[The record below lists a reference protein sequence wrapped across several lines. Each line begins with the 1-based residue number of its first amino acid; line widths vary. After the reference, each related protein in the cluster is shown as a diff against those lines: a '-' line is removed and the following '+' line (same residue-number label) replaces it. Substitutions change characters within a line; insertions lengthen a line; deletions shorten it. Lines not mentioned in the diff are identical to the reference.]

1 MDSVKIRNALI
12 SVSDKSGL
20 DALAASLKKYGVE
33 IISSS
38 GTAAF
43 LKSKGIETVDASKI
57 TGFPEILGGRVKTL
71 HPKLFGAIL
80 SKEGSDS
87 DDRELLEN
95 GIGRIDLVVVN
106 LYPFEN
112 TVAKKDVTLEEA
124 IENIDIGGPS
134 LLRAA
139 AKNHS
144 RVAVVCD
151 PSDYPE
157 IIAELEKN
165 NGALSMQTRQRL
177 AAKVFSHTFNYD
189 AAIANYLSHAF
200 NPDVRFQPTV
210 GISLSKVQDLRY
222 GENPHQKAALYATRS
237 AEGELLRK
245 RRQLWGKEL
254 SYNNIADVD
263 AAVSLAM
270 EFAGQHVAVIIK
282 HSNPCGVAVGANNAE
297 AFETA
302 LSTDPIS
309 AFGGV
314 ICFNNQVTEP
324 EAKKISQ
331 MFCEIVIGPSF
342 DEAALAALKAKK
354 NVRLM
359 EEPLLA
365 QAAPAGPKALEFH
378 SVRGGM
384 LVQERDDELYN
395 SEKKVATKRQ
405 PTEQE
410 LADLDFAWKVCKHVK
425 SNAVIYVKDNRT
437 IGVGA
442 GQMSRVDSAK
452 IAALKASASKLA
464 TKGCVMASDA
474 FFPFR
479 DGVDEAASAGIT
491 AIIQPG
497 GSIRDDEVIRAADEK
512 NIAMVFTGIRHTWH

>member
-20 DALAASLKKYGVE
+20 DTLASSLKKFGVE
-33 IISSS
+33 MISSS

-43 LKSKGIETVDASKI
+43 LKSKGIETIDASKV

-87 DDRELLEN
+87 DDRDLLEN
-95 GIGRIDLVVVN
+95 SIGRIDLVVVN
-106 LYPFEN
+106 LYPFEQ
-112 TVAKKDVTLEEA
+112 TIAKKGATLDEA
-124 IENIDIGGPS
+124 VENIDVGGPS

-157 IIAELEKN
+157 IIAELEKS
-165 NGALSMQTRQRL
+165 NGSLSLLTRQKL
-177 AAKVFSHTFNYD
+177 AAKAFSHTFGYD
-189 AAIANYLSHAF
+189 AAIANYLYSAF
-200 NPDVRFQPTV
+200 NPDVRFPQSLGV
-210 GISLSKVQDLRY
+210 SLSKVQDLRY

-237 AEGELLRK
+237 AEGEQLSA

-254 SYNNIADVD
+254 SYNNIADID

-270 EFAGQHVAVIIK
+270 EFSGQHAAVIIK
-282 HSNPCGVAVGANNAE
+282 HSNPCGVAVGESNAA

-302 LSTDPIS
+302 LSTDPVS

-314 ICFNNQVTEP
+314 ICFNNPVTEP
-324 EAKKISQ
+324 EAKKIAQ

-342 DEAALAALKAKK
+342 DEAALVALKAKK

-365 QAAPAGPKALEFH
+365 QAAANSKAIDYK

-384 LVQERDDELYN
+384 LVQEADEELYN
-395 SEKKVATKRQ
+395 SEKKVATKRK

-410 LADLDFAWKVCKHVK
+410 MADLDFAWKVCKHVK
-425 SNAVIYVKDNRT
+425 SNAVIYVKDSRT

-452 IAALKASASKLA
+452 IAALKASASKLS

>member
-1 MDSVKIRNALI
+1 MDFTIKTALI
-12 SVSDKSGL
+12 SVSDKTGL
-20 DALAASLKKYGVE
+20 EQFAAALVAQGVE

-43 LKSKGIETVDASKI
+43 LNSKGIKTVDVSKV

-80 SKEGSDS
+80 SRKDNDS

-106 LYPFEN
+106 LYPFEQ
-112 TVAKKDVTLEEA
+112 TVAKKDCKLEDA

-139 AKNHS
+139 AKNHD

-151 PSDYPE
+151 PADYTALVDEMAKNKGGLSD
-157 IIAELEKN
+157 A
-165 NGALSMQTRQRL
+165 TRQKL

-189 AAIANYLSHAF
+189 SAISNYLQSAF
-200 NPDVRFQPTV
+200 NPDTRFLPTV
-210 GISLSKVQDLRY
+210 GISLTKVQDLRY
-222 GENPHQKAALYATRS
+222 GENPHQKAALYVTRS
-237 AEGELLRK
+237 AEGEQLSKRK
-245 RRQLWGKEL
+245 QLWGKEL
-254 SYNNIADVD
+254 SYNNITDVD

-270 EFAGQHVAVIIK
+270 EFAGQHAAVIIK

-297 AFETA
+297 AFDTA
-302 LSTDPIS
+302 LSTDPVS

-314 ICFNNQVTEP
+314 ICFNNPVTEP

-342 DEAALAALKAKK
+342 DEAALTALKGKK

-359 EEPLLA
+359 EEPLLL
-365 QAAPAGPKALEFH
+365 QASVNSKALEYH
-378 SVRGGM
+378 SIRGGM
-384 LVQERDDELYN
+384 LVQERDEDLYN
-395 SEKKVATKRQ
+395 SEKKVVTKRQ
-405 PTEQE
+405 PTAQE

-452 IAALKASASKLA
+452 IAALKATASKLS

-474 FFPFR
+474 YFPFR
-479 DGVDEAASAGIT
+479 DGVDEAANAGIT
-491 AIIQPG
+491 AVVQPG
-497 GSIRDDEVIRAADEK
+497 GSIRDGEVIRAADEK
-512 NIAMVFTGIRHTWH
+512 NLAMIFTGIRHTWH